1 MPRPLMKDCNLFFF
15 DSETGGLDHAKHDMI
30 EVACIVTDPTGD
42 HVLSEYCAKV
52 LPLRP
57 VDPQAAA
64 INGYTKEKW
73 AAEAVDIDTAMIKM
87 LGLARDCVFVSHNTP
102 FDWAFF
108 STALA
113 ARSAR
118 WPGDYHKID
127 TVALSMPFLKAGH
140 VPNVKL
146 STMATFFGVT
156 HENAHSALGDARA
169 CRGVYL
175 AAMKRFAAALQQ

>member
-15 DSETGGLDHAKHDMI
+15 DSETGGLDHARHDMV
-30 EVACIVTDPTGD
+30 ELACVVTDPTGD
-42 HVLSEYCAKV
+42 RVIEEYCAKV
-52 LPLRP
+52 FPLRP

-64 INGYTKEKW
+64 VNGYSKEKW
-73 AAEAVDIDTAMIKM
+73 ASVAVDIDTAMVKM
-87 LGLARDCVFVSHNTP
+87 IGLARDSVFVSHNTP
-102 FDWAFF
+102 FDWGFF
-108 STALA
+108 ATALA
-113 ARSAR
+113 ARGAR

-146 STMATFFGVT
+146 ATMAEFFGVP
-156 HENAHSALGDARA
+156 HEGGHTALGDARA

-175 AAMKRFAAALQQ
+175 ATMKRFAAALQR

>member
-15 DSETGGLDHAKHDMI
+15 DAETGGLDHINHDMV
-30 EVACIVTDPTGD
+30 EMACIVTDPTGER
-42 HVLSEYCAKV
+42 VLDEYSAKV
-52 LPLRP
+52 FPFKP
-57 VDPQAAA
+57 VDLQAAA
-64 INGYTKEKW
+64 VNGYTKEKW
-73 AAEAVDIDTAMIKM
+73 ATVAVNIDTAMVKM
-87 LGLARDCVFVSHNTP
+87 LGMARDCVFVSHNTP

-113 ARSAR
+113 ARGAR

-146 STMATFFGVT
+146 VTMAEFFGVP
-156 HENAHSALGDARA
+156 HEGAHIALNDARA

-175 AAMKRFAAALQQ
+175 ATMNRFSAALQR